1 MTKKSLWFYGIS
13 SVQNEVLTLGA
24 HFAFYKSFCKSLR
37 DKNRLTQLYKTPLK
51 DMITEKYFVRKRVCA
66 IFAQSMDGNKRR
78 EVTRHAT
85 V

>member
-1 MTKKSLWFYGIS
+1 MVYGIS
-13 SVQNEVLTLGA
+13 SVQNKVLTLGA
-24 HFAFYKSFCKSLR
+24 HFAFCKSFCKSLR

-51 DMITEKYFVRKRVCA
+51 VIITEKYFVRMRVCA
-66 IFAQSMDGNKRR
+66 IFAQSMDENKRR

>member
-1 MTKKSLWFYGIS
+1 MVYGIS

-24 HFAFYKSFCKSLR
+24 HFAFCKSLR
-37 DKNRLTQLYKTPLK
+37 HQNRLTQLYKTPLK
-51 DMITEKYFVRKRVCA
+51 GMITEKYFVRMRVCA
-66 IFAQSMDGNKRR
+66 IFAQSMDENKRR